1 MQRIRL
7 ELKGLMMM
15 IRTKNRYI
23 TLENLLIQMIDKG
36 ITFVNPFANF
46 DVFKVTGS
54 GYNVDGDDLFR
65 LLTMKY
71 KERFVGRELPAIGR
85 KYIDHLLPNAV
96 DTIEN
101 DVDQINYV
109 YKFFYNQIIIFLEE
123 NKDGYSKIMEALTA
137 EYNPIENY
145 NMVEYSGS
153 ASKVSDTKSTP
164 GTITATT
171 KVAPFTDD
179 NQNLSQ
185 TVTSALKSS
194 AGYEDASQSMRWADG
209 DAFGSTPTGNSVAM
223 QKHTRSG
230 NIGVT
235 TSQQMLEQELKLRAD
250 SIVDEFLMRAADT
263 CLLVEWA

>member
-1 MQRIRL
+1 
-7 ELKGLMMM
+7 M

-46 DVFKVTGS
+46 DIFKITDS
-54 GYNVDGDDLFR
+54 GYNIDGDDLFR

-71 KERFVGRELPAIGR
+71 KERYVGREIPAIGR
-85 KYIDHLLPNAV
+85 KYIDHLLPNSV

-109 YKFFYNQIIIFLEE
+109 YKFLYNQIIIFLEE
-123 NKDGYSKIMEALTA
+123 NKDNYSRIMAALTE
-137 EYNPIENY
+137 EYNPLENY

-250 SIVDEFLMRAADT
+250 SIVDEFLMRVADT
-263 CLLVEWA
+263 CLLVAWA

>member
-1 MQRIRL
+1 
-7 ELKGLMMM
+7 M
-15 IRTKNRYI
+15 IRTRNRYI

-46 DVFKVTGS
+46 DIFKVTGS

-65 LLTMKY
+65 LLTLKY

-85 KYIDHLLPNAV
+85 KYIDHLLPNSV

-101 DVDQINYV
+101 DVDQVNYV
-109 YKFFYNQIIIFLEE
+109 YKFLYNQIIIFLEE
-123 NKDGYSKIMEALTA
+123 NKDNYTRIMAALTE

-153 ASKVSDTKSTP
+153 ASKVSDTKNTP
-164 GTITATT
+164 GNITATT

-185 TVTSALKSS
+185 TVTSALKST

>member
-1 MQRIRL
+1 
-7 ELKGLMMM
+7 
-15 IRTKNRYI
+15 
-23 TLENLLIQMIDKG
+23 MIDKG

>member
-1 MQRIRL
+1 
-7 ELKGLMMM
+7 M
-15 IRTKNRYI
+15 IRTWNRYI
-23 TLENLLIQMIDKG
+23 TLENLLIQMIDKE

-46 DVFKVTGS
+46 DIFKVTGT

-65 LLTMKY
+65 LLSLKY
-71 KERFVGRELPAIGR
+71 KERFVGCELPAIGR
-85 KYIDHLLPNAV
+85 KYIDHLLPNSV

-101 DVDQINYV
+101 DVDQVNYV
-109 YKFFYNQIIIFLEE
+109 YKFLYNQIIIFLEE
-123 NKDGYSKIMEALTA
+123 NKDNYTRIMEALTA

-164 GTITATT
+164 GNITAIT

-185 TVTSALKSS
+185 TTTSALKST

-209 DAFGSTPTGNSVAM
+209 DAFGATPTGNSVAM

-250 SIVDEFLMRAADT
+250 SIVDEFLRRAADT

>member
-1 MQRIRL
+1 
-7 ELKGLMMM
+7 M

-46 DVFKVTGS
+46 DIFKVTGT
-54 GYNVDGDDLFR
+54 GYNIDGDDLLR

-71 KERFVGRELPAIGR
+71 KERFVGREIPAIGR

-123 NKDGYSKIMEALTA
+123 NKDGYSKIMAALTE

-164 GTITATT
+164 GNITATT

-185 TVTSALKSS
+185 TITSALKST

-209 DAFGSTPTGNSVAM
+209 DAFGATPTGNSVAM

-250 SIVDEFLMRAADT
+250 SIVDEFLIKAADT

>member
-1 MQRIRL
+1 
-7 ELKGLMMM
+7 M
-15 IRTKNRYI
+15 IRTKYRYI
-23 TLENLLIQMIDKG
+23 TLEHLLIQMIDRG
-36 ITFVNPFANF
+36 MTFVNPFANF
-46 DVFKVTGS
+46 DVFKIADTE
-54 GYNVDGDDLFR
+54 YNIDGDDLFR
-65 LLTMKY
+65 LFTLKY
-71 KERFVGRELPAIGR
+71 KERYIGREFPAIGR
-85 KYIDHLLPNAV
+85 KYIDHLLPNSV

-101 DVDQINYV
+101 KEDQINYI
-109 YKFFYNQIIIFLEE
+109 YKFLYNQLIIFLEE
-123 NKDGYSKIMEALTA
+123 NKDNYTRIMAALTA

-164 GTITATT
+164 GNITATT

-185 TVTSALKSS
+185 TITSALKST

>member
-1 MQRIRL
+1 
-7 ELKGLMMM
+7 M

-46 DVFKVTGS
+46 DIFKVTGT
-54 GYNVDGDDLFR
+54 GYNIDGDDLLR

-71 KERFVGRELPAIGR
+71 KERFVGRKIPAIGR
-85 KYIDHLLPNAV
+85 KYIDHLIPNAV

-137 EYNPIENY
+137 KYNPIENY

-153 ASKVSDTKSTP
+153 ASKVSDTQSTP
-164 GTITATT
+164 GNITATT

-185 TVTSALKSS
+185 TITSALKST
-194 AGYEDASQSMRWADG
+194 AGYEDATQSMRWADG
-209 DAFGSTPTGNSVAM
+209 DAFGATPTGNSVAM

-250 SIVDEFLMRAADT
+250 SIVEEFLMRAADT

>member
-1 MQRIRL
+1 MNQRRR
-7 ELKGLMMM
+7 KGLMMM

-46 DVFKVTGS
+46 DIFKITDT
-54 GYNVDGDDLFR
+54 GYNIDGDDLFR
-65 LLTMKY
+65 LLTLKY
-71 KERFVGRELPAIGR
+71 KERYVGREIPAIGR
-85 KYIDHLLPNAV
+85 KYIDHLLPNSV

-109 YKFFYNQIIIFLEE
+109 YKFLYNQIIIFLGE
-123 NKDGYSKIMEALTA
+123 NEDNYTRMIEALTA
-137 EYNPIENY
+137 EYNPLENY

-164 GTITATT
+164 GNITATT

-179 NQNLSQ
+179 NLNLHQ
-185 TVTSALKSS
+185 TVTSALKST
-194 AGYEDASQSMRWADG
+194 AGYEDASQTMRWADG
-209 DAFGSTPTGNSVAM
+209 DAFGATPSGNSVAM
-223 QKHTRSG
+223 QKHTRMG

-250 SIVDEFLMRAADT
+250 SIVDDFLRKAADT
-263 CLLVEWA
+263 CLLTVWA

>member
-1 MQRIRL
+1 ML
-7 ELKGLMMM
+7 
-15 IRTKNRYI
+15 RTKNRYI

-46 DVFKVTGS
+46 DIFKVTGS

-65 LLTMKY
+65 LLTLKY

-85 KYIDHLLPNAV
+85 KYIDHLLPNSV

-109 YKFFYNQIIIFLEE
+109 YKFLYNQIIIFLEE
-123 NKDGYSKIMEALTA
+123 NKDNYTRIMAALT
-137 EYNPIENY
+137 EKYNPIENY

-164 GTITATT
+164 GNITAIT

-185 TVTSALKSS
+185 TITSALKST
-194 AGYEDASQSMRWADG
+194 AGYEDATQSMRWADG
-209 DAFGSTPTGNSVAM
+209 DAFGATPNGNSVAM

-250 SIVDEFLMRAADT
+250 SIVNDFLRKAADT
-263 CLLVEWA
+263 CLLAVWA

>member
-1 MQRIRL
+1 MMI
-7 ELKGLMMM
+7 KGLMMM
-15 IRTKNRYI
+15 IRTHNRYI
-23 TLENLLIQMIDKG
+23 TLENLLIKMIEKG

-46 DVFKVTGS
+46 DIFKITDT
-54 GYNVDGDDLFR
+54 GYNIDGDDLLR
-65 LLTMKY
+65 LLTLKY
-71 KERFVGRELPAIGR
+71 KKRYVGREVPCVGR
-85 KYIDHLLPNAV
+85 KYINHLLPNSV
-96 DTIEN
+96 DTIDNEE
-101 DVDQINYV
+101 DQINYV
-109 YKFFYNQIIIFLEE
+109 YKFLYNQIVIFLEE
-123 NKDGYSKIMEALTA
+123 NKDNYARIMEALTA

-179 NQNLSQ
+179 NQNLYQ
-185 TVTSALKSS
+185 TVTGALKST
-194 AGYEDASQSMRWADG
+194 AGYEDAAQSMRWADG
-209 DAFGSTPTGNSVAM
+209 DDFGATPAGNSVAM

-250 SIVDEFLMRAADT
+250 SIVEEFLARSADT
-263 CLLVEWA
+263 CLLTIWY

>member
-1 MQRIRL
+1 
-7 ELKGLMMM
+7 M
-15 IRTKNRYI
+15 IRTRNRYI
-23 TLENLLIQMIDKG
+23 TLENLLIQMIDKE

-46 DVFKVTGS
+46 DVFKVTGT
-54 GYNVDGDDLFR
+54 GYNIDGDDLLR

-71 KERFVGRELPAIGR
+71 KERYVGREIPCIGR
-85 KYIDHLLPNAV
+85 KYIDHLLPNSV

-123 NKDGYSKIMEALTA
+123 NKDGYSKIMAALTE

-153 ASKVSDTKSTP
+153 ASKVADTKSTP
-164 GTITATT
+164 GNITATT

-185 TVTSALKSS
+185 TITSALKST
-194 AGYEDASQSMRWADG
+194 AGYEDASQTMRWADG
-209 DAFGSTPTGNSVAM
+209 DAFGATPSGNSVAM

>member
-1 MQRIRL
+1 
-7 ELKGLMMM
+7 M

-23 TLENLLIQMIDKG
+23 TLENLLIQMIDKE

-46 DVFKVTGS
+46 DIFKITDT
-54 GYNVDGDDLFR
+54 GYNIDGDDLLR
-65 LLTMKY
+65 LLTLKY
-71 KERFVGRELPAIGR
+71 KERYVGREIPCIGR
-85 KYIDHLLPNAV
+85 KYIDHLLPNSVA
-96 DTIEN
+96 TIEN

-109 YKFFYNQIIIFLEE
+109 YKFLYNQIIIFLGE
-123 NKDGYSKIMEALTA
+123 NKDNYTRIIEALTA

-179 NQNLSQ
+179 NQNLHQ
-185 TVTSALKSS
+185 TVTSALKST

-209 DAFGSTPTGNSVAM
+209 DAFGATPSGNSVAI
-223 QKHTRSG
+223 QKHTRAG

-250 SIVDEFLMRAADT
+250 SIVDDFLRKAADT
-263 CLLVEWA
+263 CLLAEWA

>member
-1 MQRIRL
+1 MRL
-7 ELKGLMMM
+7 ELKGAKQM
-15 IRTKNRYI
+15 IRTKYRYI
-23 TLENLLIQMIDKG
+23 TLENLLIQMIDRG
-36 ITFVNPFANF
+36 MTFVNPFANF
-46 DVFKVTGS
+46 DIFKITDTE
-54 GYNVDGDDLFR
+54 YNIDGDDLFR
-65 LLTMKY
+65 LFTLKY
-71 KERFVGRELPAIGR
+71 KERYVGREFPAIGR
-85 KYIDHLLPNAV
+85 KYINHLLPNSV

-101 DVDQINYV
+101 KEDQINYI
-109 YKFFYNQIIIFLEE
+109 YKFLYNQITIFLEE
-123 NKDGYSKIMEALTA
+123 NKDNYARIMEALTA

-164 GTITATT
+164 GTITAIT
-171 KVAPFTDD
+171 KVAPFSDD
-179 NQNLSQ
+179 NQNLHQ

-223 QKHTRSG
+223 QKHTRMG

-250 SIVDEFLMRAADT
+250 SIVNEFLMRAADT
-263 CLLVEWA
+263 CLLVEWS

>member
-1 MQRIRL
+1 
-7 ELKGLMMM
+7 M

-46 DVFKVTGS
+46 DIFKITDS
-54 GYNVDGDDLFR
+54 GYNIDGDDLFR

-71 KERFVGRELPAIGR
+71 KERYVGREIPAIGR
-85 KYIDHLLPNAV
+85 KYIDHLIPNSV

-109 YKFFYNQIIIFLEE
+109 YKFLYNQIIIFLEE
-123 NKDGYSKIMEALTA
+123 NKDNYARIMEALTA

-194 AGYEDASQSMRWADG
+194 AGYEDAAQSMRWADG
-209 DAFGSTPTGNSVAM
+209 DAFGATPTGNSVAM
-223 QKHTRSG
+223 RKHTRSG

-235 TSQQMLEQELKLRAD
+235 TSQMLEQELELRAD
-250 SIVDEFLMRAADT
+250 SIVDEFLRKAADT
-263 CLLVEWA
+263 CLLTVWA

>member
-1 MQRIRL
+1 
-7 ELKGLMMM
+7 M
-15 IRTKNRYI
+15 IRTKYRYI

-46 DVFKVTGS
+46 DIFKITDS
-54 GYNVDGDDLFR
+54 GYNIDGDDLFR

-71 KERFVGRELPAIGR
+71 KERYVGREIPAIGR
-85 KYIDHLLPNAV
+85 KYIDHLLPNSV

-109 YKFFYNQIIIFLEE
+109 YKFLYNQIIIFLEE
-123 NKDGYSKIMEALTA
+123 NKDNYSRIMAALTE

>member
-1 MQRIRL
+1 
-7 ELKGLMMM
+7 M
-15 IRTKNRYI
+15 IRTKNRFI

-46 DVFKVTGS
+46 DVFKITDT
-54 GYNVDGDDLFR
+54 GYNIDGDDLFR
-65 LLTMKY
+65 LLSLKY
-71 KERFVGRELPAIGR
+71 KERFVGRELPPIGR
-85 KYIDHLLPNAV
+85 KYINHLIPNSV
-96 DTIEN
+96 GTIEN
-101 DVDQINYV
+101 EEDQINYV
-109 YKFFYNQIIIFLEE
+109 YKFLYNQIIVFLEE
-123 NKDGYSKIMEALTA
+123 NKDNYTRIMAALTA

-145 NMVEYSGS
+145 NMIEFSGS

-164 GTITATT
+164 GDITSTT

-185 TVTSALKSS
+185 TKTTALKST

-209 DAFGSTPTGNSVAM
+209 DAFGATPSGNSVAM

-230 NIGVT
+230 NVGVT

-250 SIVDEFLMRAADT
+250 SIVEDFLRKAADT
-263 CLLVEWA
+263 CLLTVWA

>member
-1 MQRIRL
+1 
-7 ELKGLMMM
+7 M
-15 IRTKNRYI
+15 IRTKYRYI
-23 TLENLLIQMIDKG
+23 TLENLLIQMIDRG
-36 ITFVNPFANF
+36 MTFVNPFANF
-46 DVFKVTGS
+46 DVFKITDTE
-54 GYNVDGDDLFR
+54 YNIDGDDLFR
-65 LLTMKY
+65 LFTLKY
-71 KERFVGRELPAIGR
+71 KERYIGREFPAIGR
-85 KYIDHLLPNAV
+85 KYINHLLPNSV

-101 DVDQINYV
+101 KEDQINYI
-109 YKFFYNQIIIFLEE
+109 YKFLYNQITIFLEE
-123 NKDGYSKIMEALTA
+123 NKDNYTRIMAAITA

-164 GTITATT
+164 GNITATT

-185 TVTSALKSS
+185 TITSALKST
-194 AGYEDASQSMRWADG
+194 AGYEDAAQSMRWADG

-250 SIVDEFLMRAADT
+250 SIVDEFLRKAADT
-263 CLLVEWA
+263 CLLTVWA

>member
-1 MQRIRL
+1 
-7 ELKGLMMM
+7 M

-46 DVFKVTGS
+46 DIFKITGT
-54 GYNVDGDDLFR
+54 GYNIDGDDLLR

-71 KERFVGRELPAIGR
+71 KERFVGREIPAIGR
-85 KYIDHLLPNAV
+85 KYIDHLLPNSV

-109 YKFFYNQIIIFLEE
+109 YKFLYNQIIIFLEE
-123 NKDGYSKIMEALTA
+123 NKDNYTRIMEALTA
-137 EYNPIENY
+137 EYNPLENY
-145 NMVEYSGS
+145 NMIEFSGS
-153 ASKVSDTKSTP
+153 ASKVSDTESNP
-164 GTITATT
+164 GTVTV
-171 KVAPFTDD
+171 KNNVFPFDSNSGTGKPE
-179 NQNLSQ
+179 SQ
-185 TVTSALKSS
+185 TETSATQST
-194 AGYEDASQSMRWADG
+194 AGYRDASQSMRWADG
-209 DAFGSTPTGNSVAM
+209 DAFGATPSGNSVAM

-235 TSQQMLEQELKLRAD
+235 TSQQMLTQELKLRAD
-250 SIVDEFLMRAADT
+250 SIVDEFLKKAADT

>member
-1 MQRIRL
+1 
-7 ELKGLMMM
+7 M

-46 DVFKVTGS
+46 NIFKVTGT
-54 GYNVDGDDLFR
+54 GYNIDGDDLLR

-71 KERFVGRELPAIGR
+71 KDRFVGREIPAIGR
-85 KYIDHLLPNAV
+85 KYIDHLLPNAI

-123 NKDGYSKIMEALTA
+123 NKDGYSKIMAALTA

-164 GTITATT
+164 GNITATT

-185 TVTSALKSS
+185 TITSALKST
-194 AGYEDASQSMRWADG
+194 AGYEDAAQSMRWADG
-209 DAFGSTPTGNSVAM
+209 DAFGSTPAGNSVAM

-235 TSQQMLEQELKLRAD
+235 TSQQMLEQELKLRAN
-250 SIVDEFLMRAADT
+250 SIVEEFLMRAADT